1 MVNKNVF
8 KFNYSISVSEYNRNK
23 DVVSKIKWRQINGSI
38 QNLSDIISKGYAFCN
53 CFNTDESKTFN
64 CSLKKDSNLSAAY
77 LICFDFDAVKHSV
90 SEFIKIMSQTEI
102 KPNITYTTQNNGH
115 FKPNK
120 NETYNNR
127 YRVIYVIDTPIL
139 NAELYT
145 VLHQQLKE
153 EISLI
158 VNDNNIWNDNTD
170 KSVSHFFA
178 GCKGTNITTD
188 NNVYSL
194 QWFIDRYGIT
204 IPNKKDTQNY
214 NKGTKSLNSN
224 VSSKKD
230 TQNNNKDYIR
240 TLLDHKQSS
249 KYEKDKQNN
258 NIKKENSIIE
268 LCVQFE
274 SDYYNL
280 PISKIIEK
288 YISEY
293 HPIDSTPLQDNG
305 ELIINLPKDY
315 TEIRRRF
322 NVIEQVKANGDTYKT
337 SINIRRKD
345 GEGRRRNIYLNL
357 LLRKRINPSITLEEM
372 LYCGLWELFYYTDN
386 QTEDKITKNNI
397 AQIAVNA
404 YFDECRIKDNN
415 TKKYKINKQYCKE
428 NNINPKCANIFY
440 LNSKKKQEK
449 KERDAKIKELYNS
462 KLSDNENINL
472 LSENGI
478 NISVKTLRRWK
489 KVNGIIKE
497 YKKRT
502 NKSVLSVSNVLT
514 ADNTT
519 HKEKAQTS
527 ANKEQTSANKE
538 QTSAN
543 KGQINTNKEQIS
555 ANKVQIN
562 TNKEQTSANKEQISA
577 NNNEVTTAHDNIT
590 IKSDNKVNNSLLHLD
605 NMVRELKTENEI
617 KNFDFNQYYSILKEN
632 NIISDMIKAKG
643 DSDVKKGL
651 FLKENNYI
659 AFILYLQSKIKN
671 KMKCKDDL
679 LKLLEK

>member
-1 MVNKNVF
+1 MNKTNDF
-8 KFNYSISVSEYNRNK
+8 KFNYSISVSEYDRNK
-23 DVVSKIKWRQINGSI
+23 DVVSLIKWKQINGSI

-90 SEFIKIMSQTEI
+90 TEFNAIMSQTEI
-102 KPNITYTTQNNGH
+102 VPNITYTTQNNGK

-127 YRVIYVIDTPIL
+127 YRVIYVLDTPIL

-145 VLHQQLKE
+145 ALHQQLKQ
-153 EISLI
+153 EISLT
-158 VNDNNIWNDNTD
+158 VDDSNIWNDNSD

-178 GCKGTNITTD
+178 GCKDTKITTD

-194 QWFIDRYGIT
+194 QWFVERYGIT
-204 IPNKKDTQNY
+204 IPNKKDKQTN
-214 NKGTKSLNSN
+214 NKGTISPNNN
-224 VSSKKD
+224 VSGKKD
-230 TQNNNKDYIR
+230 KQTNNKDYIR
-240 TLLDHKQSS
+240 TLLDHKQSCID
-249 KYEKDKQNN
+249 EKDTQYNN
-258 NIKKENSIIE
+258 KKENSIIE
-268 LCVQFE
+268 LCDHFE

-280 PISKIIEK
+280 PIGKIIEK
-288 YISEY
+288 YISVY
-293 HPIDSTPLQDNG
+293 HPIDSTPLEDNG

-322 NVIEQVKANGDTYKT
+322 KVVEQVKTNGDMYKT
-337 SINIRRKD
+337 TTNIKRKD

-372 LYCGLWELFYYTDN
+372 LYCGLWELYYYTDN

-404 YFDECRIKDNN
+404 YFDECRIKDTNK
-415 TKKYKINKQYCKE
+415 KKYKINKKFCID
-428 NNINPKCANIFY
+428 NNINPKSANMIY
-440 LNSKKKQEK
+440 LNSMKKKEK
-449 KERDAKIKELYNS
+449 KERDAKIKELYNT

-472 LSENGI
+472 LCENGI
-478 NISVKTLRRWK
+478 TISVKTLRRWK
-489 KVNGIIKE
+489 KENGISKE

-502 NKSVLSVSNVLT
+502 NKSVLSVSNVST

-527 ANKEQTSANKE
+527 ANKEQISTNKE
-538 QTSAN
+538 QTS
-543 KGQINTNKEQIS
+543 TNKEKAQ
-555 ANKVQIN
+555 Q
-562 TNKEQTSANKEQISA
+562 SANKEQISTNKEQTNT

-590 IKSDNKVNNSLLHLD
+590 INTDNEVKNSLLHLD
-605 NMVRELKTENEI
+605 NVVRELKTENEI
-617 KNFDFNQYYSILKEN
+617 KNFDFNKYYSILKTN

-643 DSDVKKGL
+643 DTDVKKGL
-651 FLKENNYI
+651 YLMENNYI

>member
-1 MVNKNVF
+1 MDKTNVF
-8 KFNYSISVSEYNRNK
+8 KFNYSISVEEYDRNK
-23 DVVSKIKWRQINGSI
+23 DVVSKIKWKQINGSI
-38 QNLSDIISKGYAFCN
+38 QNLSDIITKGYAFCN
-53 CFNTDESKTFN
+53 CFTVDESKTSN
-64 CSLKKDSNLSAAY
+64 CSYKKDSNLSAAY

-90 SEFIKIMSQTEI
+90 SEFNAIMAQTEI

-127 YRVIYVIDTPIL
+127 YRVIYVLDTPIL

-145 VLHQQLKE
+145 ALHQYLKE
-153 EISLI
+153 EISLT
-158 VNDNNIWNDNTD
+158 VDDNNIWNDNTD

-178 GCKGTNITTD
+178 GCKDTQITTD
-188 NNVYSL
+188 NNVYKL

-204 IPNKKDTQNY
+204 IPNKKDTQIY
-214 NKGTKSLNSN
+214 NKDTNHPNNN
-224 VSSKKD
+224 VSGKKD
-230 TQNNNKDYIR
+230 TQIYNKDYIR

-249 KYEKDKQNN
+249 VYEKDSQINN
-258 NIKKENSIIE
+258 KKKENSIIT
-268 LCVQFE
+268 LCDHFE

-280 PISKIIEK
+280 PIGKIIEK

-293 HPIDSTPLQDNG
+293 HPIDSTPLEDNG
-305 ELIINLPKDY
+305 ELIINLPSNY

-322 NVIEQVKANGDTYKT
+322 NVVEQVKANGDTYKT
-337 SINIRRKD
+337 TTIIRRKD

-372 LYCGLWELFYYTDN
+372 LYCGLWELYYYTDN
-386 QTEDKITKNNI
+386 TSEDKITKNDI

-404 YFDECRIKDNN
+404 YFDDCRIKDNN
-415 TKKYKINKQYCKE
+415 TKKYKINKQYCID
-428 NNINPKCANIFY
+428 NNINPKRANIIY
-440 LNSKKKQEK
+440 LNSMKKKEK
-449 KERDAKIKELYNS
+449 KERDLKIKELYNT

-478 NISVKTLRRWK
+478 NLSVKTLRRWK
-489 KVNGIIKE
+489 KENGISKE

-502 NKSVLSVSNVLT
+502 NKSVLSVSNVLK

-527 ANKEQTSANKE
+527 ANKEQTS
-538 QTSAN
+538 TS
-543 KGQINTNKEQIS
+543 
-555 ANKVQIN
+555 
-562 TNKEQTSANKEQISA
+562 KEQTSANKEQIST
-577 NNNEVTTAHDNIT
+577 NNNEVTTAQNNVSM
-590 IKSDNKVNNSLLHLD
+590 SDNEVNNSLLHLD

-632 NIISDMIKAKG
+632 NVITDMIKAEG
-643 DSDVKKGL
+643 DTDVKKGL
-651 FLKENNYI
+651 YLMENNYI

-671 KMKCKDDL
+671 NMKCKNDL
-679 LKLLEK
+679 LKLLENNL